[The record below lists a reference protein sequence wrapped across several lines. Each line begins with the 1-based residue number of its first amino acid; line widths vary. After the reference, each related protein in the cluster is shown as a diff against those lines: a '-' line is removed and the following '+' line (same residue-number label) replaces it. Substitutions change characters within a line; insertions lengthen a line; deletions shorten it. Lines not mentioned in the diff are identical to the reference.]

1 MSTEKEV
8 ELESITLTMEDGTEE
23 ECLILQIFS
32 IEELGDQ
39 EYIALLS
46 IPEGFEEAEEDEIE
60 SEVTIYRFAELAE
73 DEISLDP
80 IDDPEEAELVE
91 TAFQALMDAEAEDE
105 E

>member
-8 ELESITLTMEDGTEE
+8 ESITLTLEDGTEE
-23 ECLILQIFS
+23 ECLILEIFT

-46 IPEGFEEAEEDEIE
+46 IPEGLEESEEEELETEISLYRYTELEDE
-60 SEVTIYRFAELAE
+60 
-73 DEISLDP
+73 EISLDI
-80 IDDPEEAELVE
+80 IDDPEEAEIVE
-91 TAFQALMDAEAEDE
+91 AAFQALMDAEGEDE

>member
-8 ELESITLTMEDGTEE
+8 ELESITLTLEDGTEE
-23 ECLILQIFS
+23 ECLILEIFT

-46 IPEGFEEAEEDEIE
+46 IPEGLEESEEDE
-60 SEVTIYRFAELAE
+60 EVETEINLYRYAELE
-73 DEISLDP
+73 DDEISLEP
-80 IDDPEEAELVE
+80 IEDSEEAEIVE
-91 TAFQALMDAEAEDE
+91 AAFQALMDAEDE

>member
-23 ECLILQIFS
+23 ECLILEIFS

-46 IPEGFEEAEEDEIE
+46 IPEGLEESEEEELETEINLYRYTELEDDEIN
-60 SEVTIYRFAELAE
+60 
-73 DEISLDP
+73 LDT
-80 IDDPEEAELVE
+80 IDDPEEAEIVE
-91 TAFQALMDAEAEDE
+91 AAFQALMDTEDE

>member
-32 IEELGDQ
+32 IEELGEQ

-46 IPEGFEEAEEDEIE
+46 IPEGLEE
-60 SEVTIYRFAELAE
+60 SEEEELETEINLYRYTEYE
-73 DEISLDP
+73 NDEISLDT
-80 IDDPEEAELVE
+80 IDDPEEAEIVE
-91 TAFQALMDAEAEDE
+91 AAFQALMDSEDE
-105 E
+105 EE

>member
-8 ELESITLTMEDGTEE
+8 ESITLTLEDGTEE
-23 ECLILQIFS
+23 ECLILEIFT

-46 IPEGFEEAEEDEIE
+46 IPEGLEESEEEELETEISLYRYTELEDE
-60 SEVTIYRFAELAE
+60 
-73 DEISLDP
+73 EISLDL
-80 IDDPEEAELVE
+80 IDDPEEAEIVE
-91 TAFQALMDAEAEDE
+91 AAFQALMDAEDEDE